1 MEKSHK
7 TLQRIERLQRLNSA
21 KEWINDDLYR
31 LMYKEDLYI
40 AAYERIKSQPGNMTP
55 GTDGIATR
63 GGRSSGLMTPR
74 RPPNLDPKGRGD
86 KSMVGKRGA
95 AEDVCAVVLQRLSD
109 KAKTGLFASQSPG
122 VEPHTRR

>member
-1 MEKSHK
+1 MPRLSK
-7 TLQRIERLQRLNSA
+7 TTGEPCAMKVCAVSR
-21 KEWINDDLYR
+21 
-31 LMYKEDLYI
+31 
-40 AAYERIKSQPGNMTP
+40 
-55 GTDGIATR
+55 TDGIATR

-109 KAKTGLFASQSPG
+109 KAKTLSEKYQAASRLSIKRVIATYTNVSLVVGNSSSSLLNRRHGFHQAKVLSP
-122 VEPHTRR
+122 

>member
-1 MEKSHK
+1 METEAPCS
-7 TLQRIERLQRLNSA
+7 TWRRTSG
-21 KEWINDDLYR
+21 
-31 LMYKEDLYI
+31 
-40 AAYERIKSQPGNMTP
+40 AAPDAVKACAVSR
-55 GTDGIATR
+55 TDGIATR

-109 KAKTGLFASQSPG
+109 TAKTGLFASQSPG